1 MSNNHNH
8 PRDFDSVLGGNF
20 PPPIDSVVLGGVEG
34 IKRRLSNPVT
44 QTRTAALLEA
54 LNYGE
59 EGLNLVIQSLR
70 DEYSVVRRLA
80 YKMLTRSAAP
90 NIQEMLQACK
100 PWVLEERLPQHDQH
114 DNYKIFAKRKVVDF
128 DPVTGI
134 ADPINEAYALRSEYF
149 SSDGEKNI
157 TQKIAELLD
166 DPNVGKLE
174 ALVIGMWNEPY
185 DNSSGSI
192 VDGLAEA
199 KNRFTN
205 LKAIFIGDMISDDC
219 EISWIIQSDI
229 SPILRAY
236 PKLEIL
242 QVRGGGCLAFNPP
255 VRHDNLKALV
265 VETGGLSRITVDEIC
280 SMNLPALEHLE
291 IWFGSA
297 NYGGDTWI
305 ENVKP
310 ILEDLIF
317 PNLNYLGL
325 RNSEFADEIAHA
337 IINSSLLNSI
347 SILDLS
353 MGTLG
358 DDAAQLLLDCPG
370 INNLDMLNLSENF
383 LSKKVVKKFLKLD
396 VEVIAE
402 AQKEEEKD
410 YYING
415 RYCSVAE

>member
-1 MSNNHNH
+1 
-8 PRDFDSVLGGNF
+8 
-20 PPPIDSVVLGGVEG
+20 VLGGVEG
-34 IKRRLSNPVT
+34 IKRRLSNPVV
-44 QTRTAALLEA
+44 QTRIGALLEA

-59 EGLNLVIQSLR
+59 EGLDLLIQSLR
-70 DEYSVVRRLA
+70 DESSIVRRLA

-90 NIQEMLQACK
+90 NIQEALQAYK
-100 PWVLEERLPQHDQH
+100 PWVLEERLPQHD

-128 DPVTGI
+128 DQVTGI
-134 ADPINEAYALRSEYF
+134 ADPINIAYALRCDYE
-149 SSDGEKNI
+149 SSDDEKNM
-157 TQKIAELLD
+157 AEKVTELSN
-166 DPNVGKLE
+166 DPNAGKLE

-185 DNSSGSI
+185 DESSSSI
-192 VDGLAEA
+192 VDALVEA

-205 LKAIFIGDMISDDC
+205 LKALFIGDMSGEDC

-236 PKLEIL
+236 PNLEIL
-242 QVRGGGCLAFNPP
+242 QVRGGTHLAFNPP

-265 VETGGLSRITVDEIC
+265 VETGGLSRVTVDEIC
-280 SMNLPALEHLE
+280 SMNLPALQHLE
-291 IWFGSA
+291 IWFGSS
-297 NYGGDTWI
+297 NYGGDAWI

-325 RNSEFADEIAHA
+325 CNSEFSDEIAHA
-337 IINSSLLNSI
+337 VVYSPLLDSL

-358 DDAAQLLLDCPG
+358 NDAAQVLLDCPK
-370 INNLDMLNLSENF
+370 INNLDTLILDDNF
-383 LSKKVVKKFLKLD
+383 LSQETVEKFSKLEL
-396 VEVIAE
+396 EVFSE
-402 AQKEEEKD
+402 EQKEEESED

>member
-1 MSNNHNH
+1 MSDNHNH

-44 QTRTAALLEA
+44 QTRVAALLEA

-59 EGLNLVIQSLR
+59 EGLDLLIQSLR
-70 DEYSVVRRLA
+70 DESSLVRRLA
-80 YKMLTRSAAP
+80 YKTLTHRTEP
-90 NIQEMLQACK
+90 KIQQALQAYK
-100 PWVLEERLPQHDQH
+100 PWVLEERLPQHKNH
-114 DNYKIFAKRKVVDF
+114 EMFANRKMVDF
-128 DPVTGI
+128 DQATGI
-134 ADPINEAYALRSEYF
+134 TDPINKAYALRCEYD
-149 SSDGEKNI
+149 SSNDEKNMAE
-157 TQKIAELLD
+157 KIAELSNN
-166 DPNVGKLE
+166 PKAGKLE

-185 DNSSGSI
+185 DTSSSSI
-192 VDGLAEA
+192 IDALVKA

-205 LKAIFIGDMISDDC
+205 LKALFIGDMTSEDC

-236 PKLEIL
+236 PNLEIL
-242 QVRGGGCLAFNPP
+242 QVRGGTHLAFNPP

-265 VETGGLSRITVDEIC
+265 VETGGLSRVTVDEIC
-280 SMNLPALEHLE
+280 TMNLPALEHLE

-297 NYGGDTWI
+297 NYGGDAWI

-325 RNSEFADEIAHA
+325 RNSEFTDEIAHA
-337 IINSSLLNSI
+337 IVYSPLLDSI

-358 DDAAQLLLDCPG
+358 NDAAQVLLDCPK
-370 INNLDMLNLSENF
+370 INNLDMLNLDDNF
-383 LSKKVVKKFLKLD
+383 LSEETIKKFLKLD
-396 VEVIAE
+396 VEVYSDE
-402 AQKEEEKD
+402 QKQEERD

>member
-1 MSNNHNH
+1 MSNNHNY

-34 IKRRLSNPVT
+34 IKRRLSNPVAK
-44 QTRTAALLEA
+44 TRVVALLEA

-59 EGLNLVIQSLR
+59 EGLDLVIQSLR
-70 DEYSVVRRLA
+70 DESSLVRRLA
-80 YKMLTRSAAP
+80 YKILTRSTAP
-90 NIQEMLQACK
+90 NIQQALQAYK
-100 PWVLEERLPQHDQH
+100 PWVLAERLPRNKNQQM
-114 DNYKIFAKRKVVDF
+114 FANRKMVDF
-128 DPVTGI
+128 DPATGI
-134 ADPINEAYALRSEYF
+134 ADPINNAYALRCEYD
-149 SSDGEKNI
+149 SSHDEKNM
-157 TQKIAELLD
+157 AEKVTELSN
-166 DPNVGKLE
+166 DPNAGKLE

-185 DNSSGSI
+185 ENSSSSI
-192 VDGLAEA
+192 IDALVEA

-205 LKAIFIGDMISDDC
+205 LKALFIGDMTGEDC

-236 PKLEIL
+236 PNLEIL
-242 QVRGGGCLAFNPP
+242 QVKGGTHLAFNPP
-255 VRHDNLKALV
+255 IRHDNLKALI
-265 VETGGLSRITVDEIC
+265 VETGGLSRVTVDEIC
-280 SMNLPALEHLE
+280 TMNLPALEHLE

-325 RNSEFADEIAHA
+325 CNSEFTDEIAHA
-337 IINSSLLNSI
+337 IVYSPLLDSI
-347 SILDLS
+347 SVLDLS

-358 DDAAQLLLDCPG
+358 NDAAQVLLDCPK
-370 INNLDMLNLSENF
+370 INNLDMLNLDDNF
-383 LSKKVVKKFLKLD
+383 LSTETLKKFFKLD
-396 VEVIAE
+396 VEVFSE
-402 AQKEEEKD
+402 EQKEEDED

>member
-34 IKRRLSNPVT
+34 IKRRLSNPVAK
-44 QTRTAALLEA
+44 TRVAALLEA

-59 EGLNLVIQSLR
+59 EGLDLVIQSLR
-70 DEYSVVRRLA
+70 DESSLVRRLA
-80 YKMLTRSAAP
+80 YKMLTRSTAP
-90 NIQEMLQACK
+90 KIQEVLQAYK
-100 PWVLEERLPQHDQH
+100 PWVLEERLPQHKNHQM
-114 DNYKIFAKRKVVDF
+114 FANREIADF
-128 DPVTGI
+128 DQATGI
-134 ADPINEAYALRSEYF
+134 ANPINKAYALRCEYDS
-149 SSDGEKNI
+149 SSDEKNM
-157 TQKIAELLD
+157 AEKVTELSNN
-166 DPNVGKLE
+166 PNAGKLE
-174 ALVIGMWNEPY
+174 VLVIGMWNEPY
-185 DNSSGSI
+185 ENSSSSI
-192 VDGLAEA
+192 IDALVEA
-199 KNRFTN
+199 KNRLTN
-205 LKAIFIGDMISDDC
+205 LKALFIGDMNSEDC

-236 PKLEIL
+236 PNLEVL
-242 QVRGGGCLAFNPP
+242 QVRGGTQLAFNPP

-265 VETGGLSRITVDEIC
+265 VETGGLSRVTVDEIC

-310 ILEDLIF
+310 IIEDLIF

-325 RNSEFADEIAHA
+325 CNSEFSDEIAHA
-337 IINSSLLNSI
+337 VVYSPLLDSI

-358 DDAAQLLLDCPG
+358 NDAAQVLLDCPK
-370 INNLDMLNLSENF
+370 INHLDMLNLDDNF
-383 LSKKVVKKFLKLD
+383 LSTETLKKFFKLD
-396 VEVIAE
+396 VEVYSDE
-402 AQKEEEKD
+402 QKQEERD